1 MTDKPRR
8 KSNFL
13 LGEFA
18 RTRATRVSRNDPR
31 VGFRAQTHRNVRPP
45 PRPVSR
51 PVFLPARP
59 DRSVRYQRV
68 HRQGRGWLAD
78 GRAAVSSRAAWRG
91 AHPSGAGWI
100 IDRCAPT
107 SPRDVSGVRGE
118 RTDCT
123 QSRRPVPTSIRA
135 ARATL
140 NGAPPRGCPC
150 RRLELCNPAPRVPSP
165 RRARSPTPAGLSPRE
180 AHRPPALSPVLVLCP
195 AAPPPN

>member
-1 MTDKPRR
+1 MIPVSASGPRPTATCGR
-8 KSNFL
+8 PRARC
-13 LGEFA
+13 LGPPAGRSSCPLGPTEACVIRGCIGRGGGGGRTGGWRRCLPEPRGEA
-18 RTRATRVSRNDPR
+18 RT
-31 VGFRAQTHRNVRPP
+31 PP
-45 PRPVSR
+45 
-51 PVFLPARP
+51 
-59 DRSVRYQRV
+59 
-68 HRQGRGWLAD
+68 
-78 GRAAVSSRAAWRG
+78 
-91 AHPSGAGWI
+91 AGWI

-180 AHRPPALSPVLVLCP
+180 AHRPPALSPVLVPCP